1 MEKKENY
8 EELYG
13 KLVAYEEE
21 IHRKNQKRIKIGLK
35 CLFIIPPVFLVLLF
49 LTGSSKTVFLI
60 LWIVSLFILAG
71 YLIFIE
77 YIDDKLQQKMNEI
90 SNGERNEREALI
102 GENVEQMEEKLRTVI
117 QNVEAAQKPEKGTM
131 EEAEIT
137 AEKATEKMTEEPAQD
152 EESTEKNA
160 EEANQA

>member
-117 QNVEAAQKPEKGTM
+117 QNVEAAQKPERD
-131 EEAEIT
+131 IT
-137 AEKATEKMTEEPAQD
+137 AEAEVTTGTVKETAEESVQD
-152 EESTEKNA
+152 EENTEKKA
-160 EEANQA
+160 EEADQA

>member
-90 SNGERNEREALI
+90 SNGERNERETLI

-117 QNVEAAQKPEKGTM
+117 QNVEAAQKPERDTITDTEGTTDKST
-131 EEAEIT
+131 EEMKE
-137 AEKATEKMTEEPAQD
+137 ESVQDEEMTEEKT
-152 EESTEKNA
+152 EEVD
-160 EEANQA
+160 QA

>member
-102 GENVEQMEEKLRTVI
+102 GENVEQMEKKLRTVI
-117 QNVEAAQKPEKGTM
+117 QNVEAAQKLERDTITDTEGT
-131 EEAEIT
+131 T
-137 AEKATEKMTEEPAQD
+137 DKSTEEMKEESVQD
-152 EESTEKNA
+152 EEMTGEKTE
-160 EEANQA
+160 EVDQA

>member
-49 LTGSSKTVFLI
+49 LDRKFEDGISDFMDRILI
-60 LWIVSLFILAG
+60 YIG
-71 YLIFIE
+71 RIFDF
-77 YIDDKLQQKMNEI
+77 Y
-90 SNGERNEREALI
+90 
-102 GENVEQMEEKLRTVI
+102 
-117 QNVEAAQKPEKGTM
+117 
-131 EEAEIT
+131 
-137 AEKATEKMTEEPAQD
+137 
-152 EESTEKNA
+152 
-160 EEANQA
+160 

>member
-35 CLFIIPPVFLVLLF
+35 CLFSIPPVFLVLLF

-131 EEAEIT
+131 EEAKIT
-137 AEKATEKMTEEPAQD
+137 AEKMTEEPAQD
-152 EESTEKNA
+152 EENAEKNA
-160 EEANQA
+160 EEVDQA

>member
-117 QNVEAAQKPEKGTM
+117 QNVEAAQKPERDTITDTEGT
-131 EEAEIT
+131 T
-137 AEKATEKMTEEPAQD
+137 DKSTEEMKEESVQD
-152 EESTEKNA
+152 EESAEKNA
-160 EEANQA
+160 EEADQA

>member
-21 IHRKNQKRIKIGLK
+21 IHRKNQKRIKIGVK

-102 GENVEQMEEKLRTVI
+102 GENVEQMEKKLRTVI
-117 QNVEAAQKPEKGTM
+117 QNVEAAQKLERDTITDTEGT
-131 EEAEIT
+131 T
-137 AEKATEKMTEEPAQD
+137 DKSTEEMKEESVQD
-152 EESTEKNA
+152 EEMTGEKTE
-160 EEANQA
+160 EVDQA

>member
-117 QNVEAAQKPEKGTM
+117 QNVEAAQKPERDTITDTEGT
-131 EEAEIT
+131 T
-137 AEKATEKMTEEPAQD
+137 DKSTEEMKEESVQD
-152 EESTEKNA
+152 EEMTGEKTE
-160 EEANQA
+160 EVDQV